1 MILSNNRWIQ
11 RIIALFNAVAIG
23 FLIDRITHSPLWG
36 LAVSLMSAGFLLY
49 SVSRPPLIGR
59 ILKIDRD
66 AGETLRTVGM
76 SLLFFIICATAA
88 LLTLS
93 Q

>member
-1 MILSNNRWIQ
+1 MILPNNRWIQ
-11 RIIALFNAVAIG
+11 RLIALANGAAIG
-23 FLIDRITHSPLWG
+23 FLVDRITHSPLWG
-36 LAVSLMSAGFLLY
+36 LLLGLVSAGLLIN

-59 ILKIDRD
+59 LLKIDRD
-66 AGETLRTVGM
+66 AGETLRTAAM
-76 SLLFFIICATAA
+76 SLFFFSICAIAA